1 MFARSLCSE
10 AAESGPNQGEA
21 GLTTE
26 FPERSASPFGLIS
39 HESVTMLLTLVSA
52 GLAFQ
57 APAISR
63 TAARQGAVSMS
74 ESIGRRELL
83 VQGSSFAA
91 SLALLAGSPAASWA
105 DGANSKQQARRVARV
120 AMRHGGRMWRPRAA

>member
-1 MFARSLCSE
+1 
-10 AAESGPNQGEA
+10 
-21 GLTTE
+21 
-26 FPERSASPFGLIS
+26 
-39 HESVTMLLTLVSA
+39 MLLTLVSA

-74 ESIGRRELL
+74 ESVGRRELL

-120 AMRHGGRMWRPRAA
+120 AMRRIGRIWPPCAA